1 MNKVIFMGR
10 LTADPELRQALNGK
24 AYCRFSAAVARPKQQ
39 DGSQQTDFISCTAWG
54 KTAETICKFFV
65 KGKPIIVYGSLHN
78 NNYTD
83 KNGVQ
88 HYGFEVWVDGF
99 DFTLSDKTQQQQ
111 PQNTP
116 QNYQQNPYPNAPQPP
131 QNTYQNYP
139 QNYYQNAPQNT
150 PNQPAF

>member
-10 LTADPELRQALNGK
+10 LTADPGFQTSQNGK
-24 AYCRFSAAVARPKQQ
+24 AYCRFSVAVARPKQQ

-83 KNGVQ
+83 RNGIQ

-99 DFTLSDKTQQQQ
+99 DFTLSDKTQQ
-111 PQNTP
+111 PQNTY

-131 QNTYQNYP
+131 QPPQNTYQNYP
-139 QNYYQNAPQNT
+139 QNTQ
-150 PNQPAF
+150 NQPPF

>member
-1 MNKVIFMGR
+1 MNKVILMGR
-10 LTADPELRQALNGK
+10 LTADPDFQTSQSGK
-24 AYCRFSAAVARPKQQ
+24 AYCRFSVAVSRPKQQ

-54 KTAETICKFFV
+54 KTAENIKKFFV
-65 KGKPIIVYGSLHN
+65 KGKPIIVFGSLHN

-99 DFTLSDKTQQQQ
+99 DFVLPDKTQQQNT
-111 PQNTP
+111 PQNTYQNY

-131 QNTYQNYP
+131 HQNTYQNYP
-139 QNYYQNAPQNT
+139 QNP
-150 PNQPAF
+150 PF